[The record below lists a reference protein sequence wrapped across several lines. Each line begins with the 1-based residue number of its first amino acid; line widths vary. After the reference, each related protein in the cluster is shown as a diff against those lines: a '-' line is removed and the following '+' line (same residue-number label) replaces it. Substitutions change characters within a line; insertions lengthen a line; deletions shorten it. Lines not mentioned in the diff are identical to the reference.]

1 MSLLLLVKLF
11 LSDLDELGILH
22 YINDAVRAFAHALND
37 MHTTKCGN
45 SNGIC
50 PELEKSLKREPA
62 LLESLG
68 RVEFTGAYELRWYI
82 SVWVNVS

>member
-1 MSLLLLVKLF
+1 M
-11 LSDLDELGILH
+11 DEFGILH
-22 YINDAVRAFAHALND
+22 YINDAVRAFAHALNG
-37 MHTTKCGN
+37 MYTTKRGN
-45 SNGIC
+45 STSIC
-50 PELEKSLKREPA
+50 QELKKSLKREPA

>member
-11 LSDLDELGILH
+11 LSDMNEFGILP

-45 SNGIC
+45 RDGIC
-50 PELEKSLKREPA
+50 SELEKSLKREPA

-68 RVEFTGAYELRWYI
+68 RVKFTGAYELYG
-82 SVWVNVS
+82 